1 VSNYQRL
8 ISKGLSKTIEASFMI
23 DGLRTGIWKRSLRN
37 ISQEPCLHV
46 VMRHNTNLDRQANLR
61 SHTKVCPVLV
71 THTNRL
77 RGLDCIAS
85 LRPISRTLYIHCVA
99 AHKGL
104 SGYKAPSS
112 LRKFPILR
120 LQRNYSGQTACQDKV
135 FHMSLTSSTFYWRH
149 VSPCRSVRTFF
160 DIMDLYKAP

>member
-1 VSNYQRL
+1 MVYGPGFEN
-8 ISKGLSKTIEASFMI
+8 GLSGTY
-23 DGLRTGIWKRSLRN
+23 RRSPAYTLSWSHN
-37 ISQEPCLHV
+37 I
-46 VMRHNTNLDRQANLR
+46 NLNRQANLR
-61 SHTKVCPVLV
+61 SHTKVRPVLV

-104 SGYKAPSS
+104 SGYKAPFS

-120 LQRNYSGQTACQDKV
+120 LQRRNYSGQTACQDKA

-160 DIMDLYKAP
+160 NVLNLYKAP